1 MSVKQKNSE
10 LEYVLLCIYS
20 FIAELNSEWF
30 DSESVPHSVSFSTS
44 ISFLSFSKRPKCF
57 MYNFIMLKKK
67 WFDLIVLQFTEKQIQ
82 LAVKQV
88 FPFNCVL
95 LSFQVTEERC
105 CLESLFPDVNLNIL

>member
-1 MSVKQKNSE
+1 MSVKKKYSE
-10 LEYVLLCIYS
+10 LEFVLCINS
-20 FIAELNSEWF
+20 FIAERNSEWF

-44 ISFLSFSKRPKCF
+44 ISFLSFSKRQKCF
-57 MYNFIMLKKK
+57 MYNFILLKK

-95 LSFQVTEERC
+95 LSFE
-105 CLESLFPDVNLNIL
+105 L